1 MAKSR
6 AIWGIDIGQTALKAL
21 RCQPADDDSQILADA
36 FDYIEYP
43 KILSQPEADP
53 VELIRDAL
61 TQFLARNTVKGDR
74 VAISVAG
81 QNGLS
86 RFIKLPPVES
96 KKIPDIVRY
105 EAKQQ
110 IPFALEDVIWRYQ
123 QMAGGSVE
131 DGFALETEVGLF
143 TMKREQVFRALKPF
157 NEAGIEVD
165 IVQLAPL
172 AVYNCMVFDKMQD
185 LPPPE
190 EYDPENPPDSVV
202 IIAMGTDGTDLVVTN
217 GYRIWQRSIPLGG
230 SHFTKALTK
239 ELKLTFA
246 RAEHLKRNASQAD
259 DAKAIFQAMRP
270 VFSDLVVEVQ
280 RSIGYFTNIDRKAKI
295 GSIVALGNAMK
306 LPGLHRFVAQNLGLD
321 VDRVESFRGLVGP
334 GVVDAPTF
342 KENVPA
348 FGVCYGLALQG
359 LRSVRINTNL
369 LPEEITQE
377 RMIRAKKPWAVAAA
391 ALLLTGLAVSFG
403 GDFRAFNSVSEDR
416 FGLAESGAKA
426 VNAKAQKYAADYKKV
441 LDDFKKASDVG
452 DNLVRNVEGRI
463 LWMEIY
469 KAVNA
474 SLPKDPPGEEVPAEV
489 NKQERLNITSIAAKK
504 EANLA
509 TWFDGVKNDYEP
521 PKVDPAAAA
530 PAEGA
535 SAATPPAAT
544 PAAATPAAGASATA
558 TTVTPPSGAGVVF
571 TVKGYHFHNGDKLNE
586 GAAYVLKTLVANLQ
600 KESIEIPSTDEGEPP
615 RIVPVADLGIS
626 HVVLVDPGPIRLDYQ
641 VEDPNQPEEA
651 AEEGGSRGGNRPAK
665 KMIDRPIFE
674 FTVQFAWVETPPS
687 KRTEQTAPAAAQP
700 LAAAPNQR

>member
-21 RCQPADDDSQILADA
+21 RCQPTEAADQIQADA

-53 VELIRDAL
+53 VELVRDAL
-61 TQFLARNTVKGDR
+61 AQFLARNSVKGDR
-74 VAISVAG
+74 VAIGVPG
-81 QNGLS
+81 QSGLS

-143 TMKREQVFRALKPF
+143 AMKREQVFRALKPF
-157 NEAGIEVD
+157 DEAGIEVD
-165 IVQLAPL
+165 VVQLAPL
-172 AVYNCMVFDKMQD
+172 AVYNAIVFDKLTD

-190 EYDPENPPDSVV
+190 EYDPENPPDSIV

-230 SHFTKALTK
+230 SNFTKALTK

-246 RAEHLKRNASQAD
+246 RAEHIKRNASQAE

-295 GSIVALGNAMK
+295 GGIVALGNAMK

-321 VDRVESFRGLVGP
+321 VDRLESFRGLVGP
-334 GVVDAPTF
+334 GVVDAPAF

-348 FGVCYGLALQG
+348 FGVCYGLALQA
-359 LRSVRINTNL
+359 LRDVRINTNL

-403 GDFRAFNSVSEDR
+403 GDFRAFNSVSEAR
-416 FGLAESGAKA
+416 FGSAETEAQR
-426 VNAKAQKYAADYKKV
+426 VNKKAADDKRNYETEV
-441 LDDFKKASDVG
+441 SAFKKLSDTGV
-452 DNLVRNVEGRI
+452 NLVHNIEGRI
-463 LWMEIY
+463 LWLEIY
-469 KAVNA
+469 KAINVC
-474 SLPKDPPGEEVPAEV
+474 LPMDPTDQPPEEDVTKQ
-489 NKQERLNITSIAAKK
+489 NKVYITSIAARP
-504 EANLA
+504 ETSLT
-509 TWFDGVKNDYEP
+509 TWFNGVKNDYLKQQP
-521 PKVDPAAAA
+521 TA
-530 PAEGA
+530 PAPATNAPGTAA
-535 SAATPPAAT
+535 S
-544 PAAATPAAGASATA
+544 PAAATVAPPAGSG
-558 TTVTPPSGAGVVF
+558 TVFSIV
-571 TVKGYHFHNGDKLNE
+571 GYHYHNGEPFNE
-586 GAAYVLKTLVANLQ
+586 GEAFVRKTLLAELQ
-600 KESIEIPSTDEGEPP
+600 KKTITVLPTEEGQEPLV
-615 RIVPVADLGIS
+615 VPVGEIGIS
-626 HVVLVDPGPIRLDYQ
+626 HVVLVNPSVIKTIQ
-641 VEDPNQPEEA
+641 VPDPNQPEEPNAGQGNGA
-651 AEEGGSRGGNRPAK
+651 AGRRRDDGP
-665 KMIDRPIFE
+665 KMIDRKIYSFE
-674 FTVQFAWVETPPS
+674 IQFAWTETPPS
-687 KRTEQTAPAAAQP
+687 KRASSQPAAAVAGQP
-700 LAAAPNQR
+700 LANAANREEK

>member
-21 RCQPADDDSQILADA
+21 RCQPADDDGQILADA

-61 TQFLARNTVKGDR
+61 AQFLARNSVKGDR

-143 TMKREQVFRALKPF
+143 AMKREQVFRALKPF
-157 NEAGIEVD
+157 NDAGIEVD

-172 AVYNCMVFDKMQD
+172 AVYNCIVFDKMQD

-359 LRSVRINTNL
+359 LRDVRINTNL

-403 GDFRAFNSVSEDR
+403 GDYRAFHSVSEDR
-416 FGLAESGAKA
+416 FGTAESGAKA
-426 VNAKAQKYAADYKKV
+426 INAKAQKFASDYKIA
-441 LDDFKKASDVG
+441 LDDFKKTSDVG

-463 LWMEIY
+463 LWMEVF
-469 KAVNA
+469 KAVNS
-474 SLPKDPPGEEVPAEV
+474 SLPMDPLDEEVPAEV
-489 NKQERLNITSIAAKK
+489 SKQERLYITSISAKK
-504 EANLA
+504 EANLT
-509 TWFDGVKNDYEP
+509 TWFDGVKDDYQP
-521 PKVDPAAAA
+521 PKADPVAA
-530 PAEGA
+530 PVAEA
-535 SAATPPAAT
+535 NAVVPPAETPAPAT
-544 PAAATPAAGASATA
+544 AAATETGVA
-558 TTVTPPSGAGVVF
+558 PPTGAGVVF
-571 TVKGYHFHNGDKLNE
+571 TVTGYHFHNDERFNE
-586 GAAYVLKTLVANLQ
+586 GADYVLKTLVANLQ
-600 KESIEIPSTDEGEPP
+600 KESIEIPSTEDGVPP
-615 RIVPVADLGIS
+615 LIVPVGDLGIS
-626 HVVLVDPGPIRLDYQ
+626 HVVLVNPGAINRNYE
-641 VEDPNQPEEA
+641 VEDPNQPEEV
-651 AEEGGSRGGNRPAK
+651 EEDAGNRRQRGK
-665 KMIDRPIFE
+665 KMKKQPVFQ
-674 FTVQFAWVETPPS
+674 FMVQFAWVETPPS
-687 KRTEQTAPAAAQP
+687 KRTESTSPAAAQP
-700 LAAAPNQR
+700 LAAAPN